1 MIELVV
7 LGMHRS
13 GTSAMAG
20 LLSRMGFGVG
30 ASLLPANQH
39 NPRGYF
45 ENKLLVDENNAL
57 LERLHSAWDDVRPLP
72 LDALVQRLASSH
84 NRVRYKALL
93 ETELSGSGSVDQG
106 YVLKDPRL
114 CRVLPLWQPVWQDL
128 GWNPRYILMLRHP
141 DEVVASLQH
150 RDGMASEHG
159 YLLYVAYL
167 LDAERYTRTCQRSVV
182 LYDRLLHTPE
192 TVWHQLTAEIQLP
205 TVAPDVWAQAVELL
219 TTELRHHQAGASV
232 GSTPDS
238 PATLSLGQDLAYRLW
253 AVMQRMQAQPSAQD
267 SNVLEQLHADFLR
280 YVNSIAPWLQ
290 QRNDLEAFKK
300 DVLAGGDMYRKVM
313 QSDAVIQLFW
323 GESADTLAEKQSIR
337 LPLQFSSEQREFYFC
352 IPEENFVNIE
362 TIRLDLSDRPFFA
375 KIFGLEL
382 LDQEKKCVWRWSGE
396 SESLLYKNNTIELFE
411 AVGSSNE
418 VYVSSSHRD
427 PQAFLNIPLDAL
439 AQITPGYCF
448 KLVAAIDLPTA
459 GLSSLLGL
467 IRHYEQISH
476 DFKCKLNAP
485 IGDALVPEV
494 DVLSMSEIS
503 IHEKLGRLKETVLQ
517 FLQDQNKNTLL
528 QQSKIDLLQ
537 QREKAFSEEM
547 QRAENQLELLKNLLD
562 N

>member
-57 LERLHSAWDDVRPLP
+57 LERLHSAWDDVRPLSF
-72 LDALVQRLASSH
+72 DALAQHLASSD

-93 ETELSGSGSVDQG
+93 ETELSGSGGVDQG

-150 RDGMASEHG
+150 RDGMAPEHG

-182 LYDRLLHTPE
+182 LYDRLLHSSD
-192 TVWHQLTAEIQLP
+192 TVWQQLTAEIQLP
-205 TVAPDVWAQAVELL
+205 AVAPDVWAQAVELL
-219 TTELRHHQAGASV
+219 TPELRHHQAGGPA
-232 GSTPDS
+232 GSTPGRS
-238 PATLSLGQDLAYRLW
+238 ETPSLGQDLAYRLW

-290 QRNDLEAFKK
+290 QRNDLEVFKK

-323 GESADTLAEKQSIR
+323 GESANALAEKQSIR
-337 LPLQFSSEQREFYFC
+337 LPLQFSSEQQEFYFC
-352 IPEENFVNIE
+352 IPEDGFKNIK

-375 KIFGLEL
+375 KISEFEL
-382 LDQEKKCVWRWSGE
+382 LDQNKKCVWRWDGR
-396 SESLLYKNNTIELFE
+396 SEPLLHKNNTIELFD
-411 AVGSSNE
+411 AVKSLNE
-418 VYVSSSHRD
+418 VYVSSSHHD

-439 AQITPGYCF
+439 AQVTPGYCF
-448 KLVAAIDLPTA
+448 RLVASIDLPTA
-459 GLSSLLGL
+459 GLNSLLHL

-476 DFKCKLNAP
+476 DFQCKPNLSKC
-485 IGDALVPEV
+485 DSFVPEV
-494 DVLSMSEIS
+494 S
-503 IHEKLGRLKETVLQ
+503 IHNKLGQLQQVVMQ
-517 FLQDQNKNTLL
+517 FLQDQNKKILT
-528 QQSKIDLLQ
+528 QESKIDLLQ
-537 QREKAFSEEM
+537 QREKDFSEEM
-547 QRAENQLELLKNLLD
+547 QRAEYQLELLKSLLD

>member
-20 LLSRMGFGVG
+20 VLSRIGFGVG
-30 ASLLPANQH
+30 ASLLLPNQY

-72 LDALVQRLASSH
+72 LDALAQHLASSD
-84 NRVRYKALL
+84 NRVRHKALL
-93 ETELSGSGSVDQG
+93 ETELSGSGGVDQG

-150 RDGMASEHG
+150 RDGMAPEHG

-182 LYDRLLHTPE
+182 LYERLLNTPD
-192 TVWHQLTAEIQLP
+192 TVWQQLTAEIQLP
-205 TVAPDVWAQAVELL
+205 AVPPDRWTQAVELL
-219 TTELRHHQAGASV
+219 TPELRHHQAGVSE
-232 GSTPDS
+232 
-238 PATLSLGQDLAYRLW
+238 TLSLGQDLAYRLW

-267 SNVLEQLHADFLR
+267 SNLLEQLHADFLR

-323 GESADTLAEKQSIR
+323 GEGANALAEKQSIR
-337 LPLQFSSEQREFYFC
+337 LPLQFSPEQQEFCFC
-352 IPEENFVNIE
+352 IPDENFVNIK

-375 KIFGLEL
+375 KISEFEL
-382 LDQEKKCVWRWSGE
+382 LDQNKKCVWRWDGR
-396 SESLLYKNNTIELFE
+396 SEPLLHKNNTIELFD
-411 AVGSSNE
+411 AVKSLNE
-418 VYVSSSHRD
+418 VYVSSSHHD

-439 AQITPGYCF
+439 AQVTPGYCF
-448 KLVAAIDLPTA
+448 RLVASIDLPTA
-459 GLSSLLGL
+459 GLNSLLHL

-476 DFKCKLNAP
+476 DFQCKPNLSK
-485 IGDALVPEV
+485 GDSFVPEV
-494 DVLSMSEIS
+494 S
-503 IHEKLGRLKETVLQ
+503 IHNKLGQLQQVVMQ
-517 FLQDQNKNTLL
+517 FLQDQNKKIST
-528 QQSKIDLLQ
+528 QESKIDLLQ
-537 QREKAFSEEM
+537 QREKAFAEEM
-547 QRAENQLELLKNLLD
+547 QRAEHQLELLKSLYLD
-562 N
+562 QS

>member
-20 LLSRMGFGVG
+20 VLSRIGFGVG
-30 ASLLPANQH
+30 ASLLLPNQY

-72 LDALVQRLASSH
+72 LDALAQHLASSD
-84 NRVRYKALL
+84 NRVRHKALL
-93 ETELSGSGSVDQG
+93 ETELSGSGGVDQG

-150 RDGMASEHG
+150 RDGMAPEHG

-182 LYDRLLHTPE
+182 LYERLLNTPD
-192 TVWHQLTAEIQLP
+192 TVWQQLTAEIQLP
-205 TVAPDVWAQAVELL
+205 AVPPDRWTQAVELL
-219 TTELRHHQAGASV
+219 TPELRHHQAGVSE
-232 GSTPDS
+232 
-238 PATLSLGQDLAYRLW
+238 TLSLGQDLAYRLW

-267 SNVLEQLHADFLR
+267 SNLLEQLHADFLR

-323 GESADTLAEKQSIR
+323 GEGANALAEKQSIR
-337 LPLQFSSEQREFYFC
+337 LPLQFSPEQQEFCFC
-352 IPEENFVNIE
+352 IPEENFVNIK

-375 KIFGLEL
+375 KISEFEL
-382 LDQEKKCVWRWSGE
+382 LDQNKKCVWRWDGR
-396 SESLLYKNNTIELFE
+396 SEPLLHKNNTIELFD
-411 AVGSSNE
+411 AVKSLNE
-418 VYVSSSHRD
+418 VYVSSSHHD

-439 AQITPGYCF
+439 AQVTPGYCF
-448 KLVAAIDLPTA
+448 RLVASIDLPTA
-459 GLSSLLGL
+459 GLNSLLHL

-476 DFKCKLNAP
+476 DFQCKPNLSK
-485 IGDALVPEV
+485 GDSFVPEV
-494 DVLSMSEIS
+494 S
-503 IHEKLGRLKETVLQ
+503 IHNKLGQLQQVVMQ
-517 FLQDQNKNTLL
+517 FLQDQNKKIST
-528 QQSKIDLLQ
+528 QESKIDLLQ
-537 QREKAFSEEM
+537 QREKAFAEEM
-547 QRAENQLELLKNLLD
+547 QRAEHQLELLKSLYLD
-562 N
+562 QS

>member
-20 LLSRMGFGVG
+20 VLSRTGFGVG

-57 LERLHSAWDDVRPLP
+57 LERLRSAWDDVRPLP
-72 LDALVQRLASSH
+72 LDALAQHLASSD

-93 ETELSGSGSVDQG
+93 ETELSGSGGVDQG

-150 RDGMASEHG
+150 RDGMAPEHG

-167 LDAERYTRTCQRSVV
+167 LDAERYTRTCQRTVV
-182 LYDRLLHTPE
+182 LYEQLLNSPDI
-192 TVWHQLTAEIQLP
+192 VWQKLTAEIQLP
-205 TVAPDVWAQAVELL
+205 AVSPDRWTQAVELL
-219 TTELRHHQAGASV
+219 TPELRHHQAV
-232 GSTPDS
+232 GSE
-238 PATLSLGQDLAYRLW
+238 TLSLGQDLAYRLW
-253 AVMQRMQAQPSAQD
+253 AIMQRMQAQPSAQD
-267 SNVLEQLHADFLR
+267 SNMLEQLHADFLR

-290 QRNDLEAFKK
+290 QRNDLEAFKR

-323 GESADTLAEKQSIR
+323 GESANALAEKQSIR
-337 LPLQFSSEQREFYFC
+337 LPLQFSSEQKEFYFC
-352 IPEENFVNIE
+352 VPEEGFKNIK

-375 KIFGLEL
+375 KISELEL
-382 LDQEKKCVWRWSGE
+382 LDQERKCVWRWDRNSG
-396 SESLLYKNNTIELFE
+396 SLFYKNNTIELFD
-411 AVGSSNE
+411 AVESLNE
-418 VYVSSSHRD
+418 VYVSSSHHD
-427 PQAFLNIPLDAL
+427 PQAILDIPLDVL

-448 KLVAAIDLPTA
+448 RLVASIDLPTA
-459 GLSSLLGL
+459 GLNSLLGL

-476 DFKCKLNAP
+476 DFQCKLNSST
-485 IGDALVPEV
+485 DDSLVSEVDSLSLPEV
-494 DVLSMSEIS
+494 S
-503 IHEKLGRLKETVLQ
+503 IHDKLGQLQRVVLQ
-517 FLQDQNKNTLL
+517 FLQNQNKKILM
-528 QQSKIDLLQ
+528 QESKIDLLQ
-537 QREKAFSEEM
+537 QREQAFSEEM
-547 QRAENQLELLKNLLD
+547 QRAEHQLELLKSLLD

>member
-1 MIELVV
+1 
-7 LGMHRS
+7 MHRS

-20 LLSRMGFGVG
+20 VLSRIGFGVG
-30 ASLLPANQH
+30 ASLLLPNQY

-72 LDALVQRLASSH
+72 LDALAQHLASSD
-84 NRVRYKALL
+84 NRVRHKALL
-93 ETELSGSGSVDQG
+93 ETELSGSGGVDQG

-150 RDGMASEHG
+150 RDGMAPEHG

-182 LYDRLLHTPE
+182 LYERLLNTPD
-192 TVWHQLTAEIQLP
+192 TVWQQLTAEIQLP
-205 TVAPDVWAQAVELL
+205 AVPPDRWTQAVELL
-219 TTELRHHQAGASV
+219 TPELRHHQAGVSE
-232 GSTPDS
+232 
-238 PATLSLGQDLAYRLW
+238 TLSLGQDLAYRLW

-267 SNVLEQLHADFLR
+267 SNLLEQLHADFLR

-323 GESADTLAEKQSIR
+323 GEGANALAEKQSIR
-337 LPLQFSSEQREFYFC
+337 LPLQFSPEQQEFCFC
-352 IPEENFVNIE
+352 IPEENFVNIK

-375 KIFGLEL
+375 KISEFEL
-382 LDQEKKCVWRWSGE
+382 LDQNKKCVWRWDGR
-396 SESLLYKNNTIELFE
+396 SEPLLHKNNTIELFD
-411 AVGSSNE
+411 AVKSLNE
-418 VYVSSSHRD
+418 VYVSSSHHD

-439 AQITPGYCF
+439 AQVTPGYCF
-448 KLVAAIDLPTA
+448 RLVASIDLPTA
-459 GLSSLLGL
+459 GLNSLLHL

-476 DFKCKLNAP
+476 DFQCKPNLSK
-485 IGDALVPEV
+485 GDSFVPEV
-494 DVLSMSEIS
+494 S
-503 IHEKLGRLKETVLQ
+503 IHNKLGQLQQVVMQ
-517 FLQDQNKNTLL
+517 FLQDQNKKIST
-528 QQSKIDLLQ
+528 QESKIDLLQ
-537 QREKAFSEEM
+537 QREKAFAEEM
-547 QRAENQLELLKNLLD
+547 QRAEHQLELLKSLYLD
-562 N
+562 QS